1 MKIIKELRE
10 TRSNI
15 EKCSILTRLTEIEKK
30 VFYYAYNP
38 FSYLVPALPEPT
50 LKQVNSTDLV
60 ALILIQSLDLL
71 YV

>member
-38 FSYLVPALPEPT
+38 FFNLWNKGHRARIYW
-50 LKQVNSTDLV
+50 
-60 ALILIQSLDLL
+60 
-71 YV
+71 